1 MDLALEENSS
11 WSNITDISQSALRAD
26 WYPDSKSGFSKL
38 CVSTSHSHHPET
50 MSVCMWLKQ
59 TYQEGCA
66 VCSRAHPRKKLF
78 VHKDT
83 PQTANPSSQIPISHE
98 NLTHGLG
105 LCLSIFFDWQM
116 KFLRKTSV
124 IQNHL
129 ILEPYQTNMRKNV
142 WVCVHVVCVCVCV
155 WQTHWIGTF
164 SPILFTT
171 DESTSF
177 FAYTQRKY
185 CDSFCLRLVKDRNH
199 RGNPRTLF
207 NILISK
213 FILKRQNI
221 SSPESLTS
229 DKPMNHSR
237 ER

>member
-66 VCSRAHPRKKLF
+66 VCSRAHPRRKLF
-78 VHKDT
+78 AHKDT

-155 WQTHWIGTF
+155 A
-164 SPILFTT
+164 
-171 DESTSF
+171 D
-177 FAYTQRKY
+177 
-185 CDSFCLRLVKDRNH
+185 
-199 RGNPRTLF
+199 TLNWNF
-207 NILISK
+207 QPNTLHNWWK
-213 FILKRQNI
+213 HFILCLYSEKI
-221 SSPESLTS
+221 SLWFILSQAC
-229 DKPMNHSR
+229 
-237 ER
+237 